1 MNRQWSSIK
10 HFLTAILAGLI
21 IGSFYQNG
29 IPDAENCSRNVDST
43 IEPKIEMPAVEPVVS
58 QGFIYV
64 GVMTTIQNLASRGR
78 ALWDSWGTD
87 FRGSIEFY
95 VGGRNISDENREIL
109 TKMQPILPIHVL
121 WNVDDLVY
129 PPQKKSFYMVNNMIR
144 TKLTDYKWFLRS
156 DDDLFVDTGRLEVFL
171 KQLNETKPHVIGS
184 PGEGDTLD
192 FLEHNEMYCMGGP
205 GIILSRALLQKLED
219 KLPKCLTRLRTNH
232 EDVELTRCI
241 RHITGKSCGNRY
253 SLVLNLPRIRFKLRS
268 KYAVC

>member
-1 MNRQWSSIK
+1 MAAVLI
-10 HFLTAILAGLI
+10 GLI
-21 IGSFYQNG
+21 IGSLYNKDTVQNV
-29 IPDAENCSRNVDST
+29 ETCSQNVT
-43 IEPKIEMPAVEPVVS
+43 KIDPGTLNSKPEVPVVS

-78 ALWDSWGTD
+78 ALWDTWGTD

-95 VGGRNISDENREIL
+95 IGGRNLTDENREIL
-109 TKMQPILPIHVL
+109 TKMQAILPIHVL

-144 TKLTDYKWFLRS
+144 RKVTDYKWFLRS
-156 DDDLFVDTGRLEVFL
+156 DDDLFVDSSRLEVFL
-171 KQLNETKPHVIGS
+171 KQLDETKLHLIGS

-192 FLEHNEMYCMGGP
+192 FLENNEMYCMGGP
-205 GIILSRALLQKLED
+205 GMILSRALLQKLDD
-219 KLPKCLTRLRTNH
+219 KLPKCLTRLRTSH

-253 SLVLNLPRIRFKLRS
+253 SLVGN
-268 KYAVC
+268 